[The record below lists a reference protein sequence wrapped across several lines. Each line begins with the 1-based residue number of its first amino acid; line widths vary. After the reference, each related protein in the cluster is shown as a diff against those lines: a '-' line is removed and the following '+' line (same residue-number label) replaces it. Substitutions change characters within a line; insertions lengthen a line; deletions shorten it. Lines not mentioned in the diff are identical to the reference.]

1 MTPAHEHISLL
12 LWFKA
17 GRLPINTVGAPATHG
32 PAGIGMQGI
41 GVSTP
46 SAAAVAAITIGFDGL
61 AHRPNGGT
69 LTMGAKSMMVA
80 AGVPVRTRL
89 AGNTTSVDG
98 AAPKLHC
105 MTAPAQTW
113 HPMLIA
119 PVALLSLQTSCLLMA
134 LMAR

>member
-1 MTPAHEHISLL
+1 MH
-12 LWFKA
+12 
-17 GRLPINTVGAPATHG
+17 
-32 PAGIGMQGI
+32 GI

-46 SAAAVAAITIGFDGL
+46 NAAAVAAITIGFDGL
-61 AHRPNGGT
+61 EHMPNGGT
-69 LTMGAKSMMVA
+69 LTIGAKSMMVA

-89 AGNTTSVDG
+89 AGSTASVDG

-113 HPMLIA
+113 HPIIVPLRTVLW
-119 PVALLSLQTSCLLMA
+119 PTVPCSLMA